1 MKRIQRIRQQGL
13 ELVGR
18 GDKTDP
24 LTENLV
30 QIERKVEGIRNGGQV
45 TTKKLTASFQ
55 GSGSTTEKHQKKIP
69 LYGLGMSMKDAANQ
83 LCSADPKSAFG
94 NILEMV
100 GDAEQEMATQI
111 AYYEIM
117 LTNDVIT
124 PLAAMLEEDT
134 KKVDKTKKRLQ
145 NARLDMD
152 STRSRLQS
160 AEKQAERS
168 NREYQ
173 MGKLDSLRAD
183 VDEATKKF
191 EDCQDAYATELFTF
205 MSKEQQYTEKL
216 QDFVRRQVAM
226 LKQGVASLEGML
238 PTIEKKMS
246 ESNLTNYHVTFHV
259 YRK

>member
-1 MKRIQRIRQQGL
+1 MKTMKRIQRIRQQGL

-152 STRSRLQS
+152 STRSRCTHTQ
-160 AEKQAERS
+160 
-168 NREYQ
+168 
-173 MGKLDSLRAD
+173 
-183 VDEATKKF
+183 
-191 EDCQDAYATELFTF
+191 
-205 MSKEQQYTEKL
+205 
-216 QDFVRRQVAM
+216 
-226 LKQGVASLEGML
+226 
-238 PTIEKKMS
+238 
-246 ESNLTNYHVTFHV
+246 
-259 YRK
+259 